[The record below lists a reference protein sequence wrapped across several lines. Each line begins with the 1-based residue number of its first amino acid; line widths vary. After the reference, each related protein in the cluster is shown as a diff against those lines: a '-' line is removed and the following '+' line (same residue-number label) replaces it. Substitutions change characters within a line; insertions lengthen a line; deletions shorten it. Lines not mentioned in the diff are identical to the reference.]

1 MKEDAASMP
10 YAERTVTFSGSS
22 PVMGSTI
29 RLAILSPQLKAAWD
43 IMLYEISRKQVEEVE
58 GDKRRQIDCDS
69 TPARVSAYLPLQD
82 RKKSSN
88 PVDPLL
94 HAFYPYSHLLCLLHT
109 EHSQNGLQGRW

>member
-58 GDKRRQIDCDS
+58 YENV
-69 TPARVSAYLPLQD
+69 A
-82 RKKSSN
+82 
-88 PVDPLL
+88 
-94 HAFYPYSHLLCLLHT
+94 
-109 EHSQNGLQGRW
+109 

>member
-1 MKEDAASMP
+1 M
-10 YAERTVTFSGSS
+10 
-22 PVMGSTI
+22 
-29 RLAILSPQLKAAWD
+29 
-43 IMLYEISRKQVEEVE
+43 EEVE

-88 PVDPLL
+88 TVDPLL

-109 EHSQNGLQGRW
+109 EHSQNGLQGRWYVERTFAAYLDADDQRSDISLAAFGRKELEMAEVNATQHRLYVVRN